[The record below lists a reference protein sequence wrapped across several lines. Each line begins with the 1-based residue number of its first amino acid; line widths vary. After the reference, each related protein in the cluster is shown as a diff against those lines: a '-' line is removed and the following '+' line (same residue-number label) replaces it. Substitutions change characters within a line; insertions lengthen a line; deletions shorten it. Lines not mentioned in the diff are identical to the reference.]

1 LLMTSCAVAS
11 PPCLSWRVAWS
22 MASIASIMRIITPA
36 AGPMVWSSISW
47 RATRVVLALIGWR
60 PLPCPVQHRLE
71 AGLRNKELVGTVCG
85 VAPSSAAVFRSQD
98 CIEIPSNDQVL
109 TGCLC

>member
-1 LLMTSCAVAS
+1 
-11 PPCLSWRVAWS
+11 
-22 MASIASIMRIITPA
+22 MASIASIMRSVTSA
-36 AGPMVWSSISW
+36 TGPMVCSSISW
-47 RATRVVLALIGWR
+47 RATRIVLALIGRR

-71 AGLRNKELVGTVCG
+71 AGLRYKELVGTVGG

-98 CIEIPSNDQVL
+98 CIEVPSNDQVL

>member
-1 LLMTSCAVAS
+1 VTNDFVRRGVSSLPQLAGGVVDGVDRFHHEDRHSCRWADGLVFNK
-11 PPCLSWRVAWS
+11 
-22 MASIASIMRIITPA
+22 
-36 AGPMVWSSISW
+36 
-47 RATRVVLALIGWR
+47 LACYTG
-60 PLPCPVQHRLE
+60 CHRLE